1 MGQYSASRR
10 VYEEQRVCGMIQK
23 ALLYSLPLH
32 FHTVP
37 MRESFLAHGI
47 GRVDT
52 LQPSFPLAKTGPTLS
67 QTRLLSF
74 HRAVNNTTAHQ
85 QPVENSSCYCV
96 SLSNLCLFFALDAW
110 LLLPPSCAAGVT
122 LCIGR
127 RTRTTPNHT
136 LSAEQG
142 GSGTRDT
149 LLDPFAKHHRDLS
162 SWRLLQCRTFWHPL
176 VNGWGRVE
184 VGVAGRCGCGWGSG

>member
-52 LQPSFPLAKTGPTLS
+52 LQPSFPLAKQAQHFRRQGSSPSTEPSTTLQLTNS
-67 QTRLLSF
+67 QWKTALATAFPFQISVSFSLLTLGCCF
-74 HRAVNNTTAHQ
+74 LPRVRR
-85 QPVENSSCYCV
+85 V
-96 SLSNLCLFFALDAW
+96 SLFA
-110 LLLPPSCAAGVT
+110 
-122 LCIGR
+122 
-127 RTRTTPNHT
+127 
-136 LSAEQG
+136 
-142 GSGTRDT
+142 
-149 LLDPFAKHHRDLS
+149 
-162 SWRLLQCRTFWHPL
+162 
-176 VNGWGRVE
+176 
-184 VGVAGRCGCGWGSG
+184 